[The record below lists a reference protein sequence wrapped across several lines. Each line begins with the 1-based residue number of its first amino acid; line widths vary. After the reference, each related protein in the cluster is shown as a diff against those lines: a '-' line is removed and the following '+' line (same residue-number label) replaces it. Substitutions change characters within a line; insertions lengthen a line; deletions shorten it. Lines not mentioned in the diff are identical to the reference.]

1 LRQTIDVHIFARE
14 AFDLGRDELA
24 VGDKLSVGIYSAERT
39 LVDVIRLRHREGSN
53 VAWEALRR
61 WLARKGSRPP
71 ALLAMAKH
79 FHGAERA
86 VRDAMEIV
94 L

>member
-1 LRQTIDVHIFARE
+1 VT
-14 AFDLGRDELA
+14 FDLGRNELA
-24 VGDKLSVGIYSAERT
+24 IGDKLSIGIYSPERA
-39 LVDVIRLRHREGSN
+39 LVDVIRLRHREGSD

-61 WLARKGSRPP
+61 WIARRGSKPA

-86 VRDAMEIV
+86 VRDALEVV